1 MIVIDGFNDAILGQ
15 ANAWVKNERHEKLV
29 YDGWKMVDVLVSRDG
44 MTADEAYEFIEY
56 NVEGSNVGDSNPIIV
71 WAIDNLK
78 DEIIKEVEILKDM
91 KNGRKLH

>member
-1 MIVIDGFNDAILGQ
+1 MVVIDGFNDAILGQ

-56 NVEGSNVGDSNPIIV
+56 NVEGSYVGDGNPIIM
-71 WAIDNLK
+71 WAIDDLK
-78 DEIIKEVEILKDM
+78 DEIIAEAEQLKEIKH
-91 KNGRKLH
+91 GRKFH

>member
-1 MIVIDGFNDAILGQ
+1 MVVIDGFNDAILGQ

-56 NVEGSNVGDSNPIIV
+56 NVEGSNVGDGNPIIM
-71 WAIDNLK
+71 WAIDDLK
-78 DEIIKEVEILKDM
+78 DEIIAEAEQLKEIKH
-91 KNGRKLH
+91 GRKFH

>member
-29 YDGWKMVDVLVSRDG
+29 YDGAKMIDVLVSRDG

-56 NVEGSNVGDSNPIIV
+56 NVEGSYVGDSNPIIV
-71 WAIDNLK
+71 WANDDLK
-78 DEIIKEVEILKDM
+78 DEIIKEAEILKDM
-91 KNGRKLH
+91 KNGRELH

>member
-29 YDGWKMVDVLVSRDG
+29 YDGKKMIDVLVSRDG

-71 WAIDNLK
+71 WAIDDLK

-91 KNGRKLH
+91 KNGRELH

>member
-29 YDGWKMVDVLVSRDG
+29 YDGAKMIDVLVSRDG

-71 WAIDNLK
+71 WAIDDLK

>member
-29 YDGWKMVDVLVSRDG
+29 YDGAKMIDVLVSRDG

-91 KNGRKLH
+91 KNGRELH

>member
-29 YDGWKMVDVLVSRDG
+29 YDGAKMIDVLVSRDG

-56 NVEGSNVGDSNPIIV
+56 NVEGSNVGDSNPIII